1 MDFNRMSDEE
11 KKVLEEVAKAKGQT
25 LDEALEEL
33 GHAVQ
38 REDETVS
45 IEEPKVVVEEPVPVP
60 VDPPDDDLTVKVE
73 EPPAFEP
80 PPAEEEEIQAVEE
93 EPVEQDL
100 EQGFATVN
108 NVCIQC
114 GWDQSNPVIGEPD
127 KHEKLAFLQCLLGQK
142 VFSKNYKLFGGQ
154 LKIGFRTLSIKEI
167 DALYASTFTAQKAGV
182 IATTADYY
190 QYLNRLRLYLQIT
203 SLSSQVGALHIRLPD
218 GFTEETHP
226 GAKSCW
232 DTYLKDKGV
241 YIEDKPLVDQVAD
254 YVVLEVLKSE
264 HLQRVV
270 TNQCNKFNRLVAKLE
285 ACVDNQDFW
294 KETEQLS

>member
-38 REDETVS
+38 KEDETVS
-45 IEEPKVVVEEPVPVP
+45 IEEPKVVVAEPVPIP

-80 PPAEEEEIQAVEE
+80 PPAEEEIQAVGEE
-93 EPVEQDL
+93 ISADVEKD
-100 EQGFATVN
+100 FATIN

-114 GWDQSNPVIGEPD
+114 GWDQSTPTIDEPE

-167 DALYASTFTAQKAGV
+167 DTLYASTFAAQKAGV
-182 IATTADYY
+182 ITTTADYY
-190 QYLNRLRLYLQIT
+190 EYLNRLRLYLQIT
-203 SLSSQVGALHIRLPD
+203 SLSSQVGSLHIRLPD
-218 GFTEETHP
+218 GLTEETHP
-226 GAKSCW
+226 GVKAYW
-232 DTYLKDKGV
+232 DNYLKDKGV
-241 YIEDKPLVDQVAD
+241 YVEDKPLVDQLAD

-285 ACVDNQDFW
+285 TCVDNQDFW